1 MKAAPNEN
9 VPETRICLIVHI
21 VMREGMLDAIF
32 GIVSLPGNYN
42 SCHREDLEG
51 IFWSVMNTMDLR
63 KIESPQKTGKQ

>member
-42 SCHREDLEG
+42 SCHCEDRSGRDILVCYEHDG
-51 IFWSVMNTMDLR
+51 PQEDR
-63 KIESPQKTGKQ
+63 ESPENR